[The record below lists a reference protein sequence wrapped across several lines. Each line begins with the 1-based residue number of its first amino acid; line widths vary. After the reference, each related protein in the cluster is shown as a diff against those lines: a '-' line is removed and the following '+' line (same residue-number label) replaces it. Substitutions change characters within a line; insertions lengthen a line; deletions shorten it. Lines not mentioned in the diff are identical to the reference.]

1 MGLVCPAS
9 DISKLRPLPEDRN
22 PPSVSRRQAPD
33 SFRPRGFSPP
43 RRFTPQFSSGDIAPQ
58 YRTGSAAFHTLDAS
72 RRPDTEMPGSKKPRH
87 ALPAT
92 LTPLEEVP
100 SSAAVPRHRG
110 RCPHALTIPPTQI
123 VRLHHAEPTS
133 DPASCRFDPLPVPS
147 QSMNQTPPP
156 KRSRYTRPESKE
168 VH

>member
-9 DISKLRPLPEDRN
+9 DISLLRPLPEDRN
-22 PPSVSRRQAPD
+22 LPSASRRQAPD
-33 SFRPRGFSPP
+33 SFRPRGFPPP

-58 YRTGSAAFHTLDAS
+58 YRTGSAAFHTHNAFQ
-72 RRPDTEMPGSKKPRH
+72 RPDTEMPGSKKPPY

-110 RCPHALTIPPTQI
+110 RCPHALTILPTQI
-123 VRLHHAEPTS
+123 VRQHHAEPTS
-133 DPASCRFDPLPVPS
+133 DPASCLFDPLPAPS

-156 KRSRYTRPESKE
+156 KR
-168 VH
+168 

>member
-9 DISKLRPLPEDRN
+9 DISLLRPLPEDRN
-22 PPSVSRRQAPD
+22 LPSASRRQAPD
-33 SFRPRGFSPP
+33 SFRPRGFPPP

-58 YRTGSAAFHTLDAS
+58 YRTGSAAFHTHNAFQ
-72 RRPDTEMPGSKKPRH
+72 RPDTKMPGSKKPPY

-110 RCPHALTIPPTQI
+110 RCPHALTILPTQI
-123 VRLHHAEPTS
+123 VRQHHAEPTS
-133 DPASCRFDPLPVPS
+133 DPASCRFDPLPAPS

-156 KRSRYTRPESKE
+156 KRWRYTRLESKE
-168 VH
+168 VN